1 MAVEVK
7 KGSKQRAGTRE
18 TLKAERRAHTQT
30 TGLTQEA
37 EGRRSYY
44 VVDYN
49 GQKRDLSLNSTNSDF
64 QCSAR

>member
-1 MAVEVK
+1 MAEEVK

-18 TLKAERRAHTQT
+18 NLTAERRTHTPT
-30 TGLTQEA
+30 TGLMQEA

-64 QCSAR
+64 

>member
-1 MAVEVK
+1 MEV

-18 TLKAERRAHTQT
+18 TLTVEKHAHTLT
-30 TGLTQEA
+30 TELMQET

-49 GQKRDLSLNSTNSDF
+49 GQKRNPSLNSTNSDF
-64 QCSAR
+64 QCSAC